1 MSVVSRP
8 LHYWEQLTTDNGQLT
23 IVKKFLLLIGA
34 QVRSQLRWAKEHVYS
49 WLILGPLMLGITYAT
64 ASRLA
69 YDISL
74 LRPSFFLGAAIATF
88 FVTCL
93 IGLSL
98 SRASA
103 ELYHIRRP
111 ESFFDALPVSA
122 TTYLHAALVV
132 RLARTVIAATVLLV
146 ARWLL
151 GAETFLDRPA
161 LPLLILFI
169 LIVTLAEALAALN
182 WIHWNHTKD
191 FRPALLAFLT
201 LALAVTLSG
210 LLLALIFA
218 PGVIGSGSRFWALL
232 GGAAW
237 AAVLYFLVYAEHAR
251 WRFSD
256 IEYAR
261 RLQSTGRLNIF
272 NLRTFRQRLGPIVGA
287 QLARDLQLT
296 VRGFSSAVYVVIAMA
311 LIALAA
317 QVAVL
322 STGMLPTAS
331 DDAGWFE
338 ATWLPSVLATKLG
351 SVAITV
357 SLSALLPVLVA
368 YELPH
373 MWLERATGTL
383 GKDIWQAKVW
393 YTRIVSSPA
402 PFAAYAAGVIAGD
415 MPAFYLTPLFV
426 ECLFLWWLVSTLVG
440 AFSFE
445 MPERAG
451 LSIILMVTVGAAGGF
466 FASLLWPFGLMIYAQ
481 ANHALGERGRA
492 RVRYYMITEAD

>member
-1 MSVVSRP
+1 
-8 LHYWEQLTTDNGQLT
+8 
-23 IVKKFLLLIGA
+23 VKKFLLLIGA
-34 QVRSQLRWAKEHVYS
+34 QVRSQVRWAKEHVYS
-49 WLILGPLMLGITYAT
+49 WLILGPLMLGITYLT

-69 YDISL
+69 EDISL

-111 ESFFDALPVSA
+111 ESFFDALPVAA
-122 TTYLHAALVV
+122 TTYLHAALVA
-132 RLARTVIAATVLLV
+132 RLARTAVAAAVILV
-146 ARWLL
+146 VRWLL
-151 GAETFLDRPA
+151 GADTFLDRPA
-161 LPLLILFI
+161 LLPLILFI
-169 LIVTLAEALAALN
+169 VIVTLAETLAALN

-191 FRPALLAFLT
+191 FRPALLA
-201 LALAVTLSG
+201 
-210 LLLALIFA
+210 LLVLGFTVIRAGRLLVYIFA
-218 PGVIGSGSRFWALL
+218 PGTIGFQVLLVAAAL
-232 GGAAW
+232 AIS
-237 AAVLYFLVYAEHAR
+237 LYAFVSYWHAR

-272 NLRTFRQRLGPIVGA
+272 NLRAFRQRLGPTVGA

-296 VRGFSSAVYVVIAMA
+296 VRGFSSAVYVVAAMA
-311 LIALAA
+311 LLAVAA

-322 STGMLPTAS
+322 TTDLLPPGNENV
-331 DDAGWFE
+331 GWFE

-351 SVAITV
+351 AVAITV
-357 SLSALLPVLVA
+357 SLCSLLPVLVS

-373 MWLERATGTL
+373 IWVERATGTT

-402 PFAAYAAGVIAGD
+402 PLAAYAAGVIAGD
-415 MPAFYLTPLFV
+415 TPAFYLVPLFV

-481 ANHALGERGRA
+481 ANHALGERGRE
-492 RVRYYMITEAD
+492 RVRYYLITEAD

>member
-1 MSVVSRP
+1 M
-8 LHYWEQLTTDNGQLT
+8 
-23 IVKKFLLLIGA
+23 KKFLLLIGA
-34 QVRSQLRWAKEHVYS
+34 QVRSQLRWAKEHIYS

-74 LRPSFFLGAAIATF
+74 LRPSFFLGSAIATF

-103 ELYHIRRP
+103 EIYHIRRP
-111 ESFFDALPVSA
+111 ESFFDALPVS
-122 TTYLHAALVV
+122 TSTYLHAALVG
-132 RLARTVIAATVLLV
+132 RFLRTVIAAMVILV

-151 GAETFLDRPA
+151 GADAFLDRPA
-161 LPLLILFI
+161 LPPLILFI
-169 LIVTLAEALAALN
+169 VIVTLAEAMAALN

-191 FRPALLAFLT
+191 FRPALLALLV
-201 LALAVTLSG
+201 LALTVALSG

-218 PGVIGSGSRFWALL
+218 PGAIGSQSRFWVLP

-237 AAVLYFLVYAEHAR
+237 AAVLYLLVYTLHAR

-261 RLQSTGRLNIF
+261 RLQSTGRLNLF
-272 NLRTFRQRLGPIVGA
+272 KLRAFRQKLGPIVGA

-311 LIALAA
+311 LLALAA

-322 STGMLPTAS
+322 TTGLLPPANEN
-331 DDAGWFE
+331 AGWFE
-338 ATWLPSVLATKLG
+338 ATWLPTVLTTKLG
-351 SVAITV
+351 VVAITV

-373 MWLERATGTL
+373 MWLERAIGTL

-402 PFAAYAAGVIAGD
+402 PFAAFAAGVIAGD
-415 MPAFYLTPLFV
+415 IPAFYLIPLFV
-426 ECLFLWWLVSTLVG
+426 ECIFLWWLVSTLVG
-440 AFSFE
+440 ALSFE

-451 LSIILMVTVGAAGGF
+451 LSIILMVTIGAAGGF

-481 ANHALGERGRA
+481 ANHALGERGRQ

>member
-1 MSVVSRP
+1 M
-8 LHYWEQLTTDNGQLT
+8 
-23 IVKKFLLLIGA
+23 KKFLLLIGA
-34 QVRSQLRWAKEHVYS
+34 SVRSQLRWAKEHIYS

-69 YDISL
+69 QDIAV

-88 FVTCL
+88 SVTCL
-93 IGLSL
+93 IALSM

-122 TTYLHAALVV
+122 STYLHAAMVA
-132 RLARTVIAATVLLV
+132 RLSRTVVAAIVALV

-151 GAETFLDRPA
+151 GASEFLDRSSVP
-161 LPLLILFI
+161 PLMLFI
-169 LIVTLAEALAALN
+169 LIVTLAEMLAALN
-182 WIHWNHTKD
+182 WVHWNHTKD
-191 FRPALLAFLT
+191 YRPALLALLV
-201 LALAVTLSG
+201 LALTVSLSG
-210 LLLALIFA
+210 LLLALIFKA
-218 PGVIGSGSRFWALL
+218 DAIGSGGRFWVLSGSAP
-232 GGAAW
+232 W
-237 AAVLYFLVYAEHAR
+237 AAVLYLLVYASHTR

-261 RLQSTGRLNIF
+261 RLQSSGRLSLF
-272 NLRTFRQRLGPIVGA
+272 NLRAFARRFGPSVGA

-296 VRGFSSAVYVVIAMA
+296 LRAFSSAVYVAMA
-311 LIALAA
+311 LALLSVAA
-317 QVAVL
+317 LVAVL
-322 STGMLPTAS
+322 TTEMLPPGNEA
-331 DDAGWFE
+331 AGWFE

-351 SVAITV
+351 VVATTV
-357 SLSALLPVLVA
+357 SLAALLPVLVA

-373 MWLERATGTL
+373 LWLERATGTT
-383 GKDIWQAKVW
+383 GMDIWQAKVW

-402 PFAAYAAGVIAGD
+402 PFAAFAVGVIFGEI
-415 MPAFYLTPLFV
+415 PAFYLIPLFV
-426 ECLFLWWLVSTLVG
+426 ESLFLWWMVSTLVG

-481 ANHALGERGRA
+481 ANHALGERGRE
-492 RVRYYMITEAD
+492 RVRYYMLTEAD